1 MHFATKCLILQHCE
15 RSEQSLLQKSWIQ
28 MIRKQLRMIFNL
40 LLVVSD
46 WTTQILFDFLA
57 KIDWVK
63 FGSLESFGKLPEIEN
78 SEVKSLMLI
87 VREIL

>member
-1 MHFATKCLILQHCE
+1 MSQYVTLRAKQAKYVTKILN
-15 RSEQSLLQKSWIQ
+15 LNDQKTFLDDFQPAVMLCI
-28 MIRKQLRMIFNL
+28 IK
-40 LLVVSD
+40 VVSD

>member
-15 RSEQSLLQKSWIQ
+15 RSEQSLLQKSWIDDFQ
-28 MIRKQLRMIFNL
+28 PAVMLCIIK
-40 LLVVSD
+40 VVSD